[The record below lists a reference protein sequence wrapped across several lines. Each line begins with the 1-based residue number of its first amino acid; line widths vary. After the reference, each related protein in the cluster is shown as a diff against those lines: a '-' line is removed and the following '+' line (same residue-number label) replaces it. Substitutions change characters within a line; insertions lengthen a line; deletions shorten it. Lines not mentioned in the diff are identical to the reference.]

1 MRGGGSEG
9 NDRGGKEWKGVIERE
24 GEKRVT

>member
-9 NDRGGKEWKGVIERE
+9 NDGGGKEWKGVVERE
-24 GEKRVT
+24 GEKRVP